1 VVSVRLFRR
10 RKLSQ
15 RIYRVAAMFGSV
27 ARQLRLQSK
36 NMEKQAER
44 KFQRVK
50 ELMKKGF
57 VDVAKEEAKKVLTF
71 KKRAIEFDIFA
82 EDLKDI
88 SAALMGLGPLD
99 EVRRTLEKGVKI
111 VGKLADRV
119 NIPAVADLFGEL
131 RTLMGELGVTME
143 ALGEAGG
150 MADVVAEP
158 FSEDEVSEVLEKAAL
173 EIGEEIPVPEV
184 EGLEERLKKLREK
197 GE

>member
-1 VVSVRLFRR
+1 VRLFRR

-36 NMEKQAER
+36 NMERQAER

-71 KKRAIEFDIFA
+71 RKRAIEFDIFA

>member
-1 VVSVRLFRR
+1 MFRR

-131 RTLMGELGVTME
+131 RMLMGELGVTME

>member
-1 VVSVRLFRR
+1 MRLFRR

>member
-1 VVSVRLFRR
+1 MRLFRR

-71 KKRAIEFDIFA
+71 RKRAIEFDIFA

>member
-1 VVSVRLFRR
+1 MRLFRR
-10 RKLSQ
+10 RRLSQ

-27 ARQLRLQSK
+27 ARQLRIQSR

-50 ELMKKGF
+50 EFMKKGF
-57 VDVAKEEAKKVLTF
+57 MDMAKQEATKVLTF
-71 KKRAIEFDIFA
+71 RKRAIELDAFA

-88 SAALMGLGPLD
+88 SAALMGLAPFD
-99 EVRRTLEKGVKI
+99 EVRRTLEKGVRL

-143 ALGEAGG
+143 ALGEPGG
-150 MADVVAEP
+150 MADVVSEP
-158 FSEDEVSEVLEKAAL
+158 VSEEEVSEVLERAAM

-184 EGLEERLKKLREK
+184 EGLEERLRKLKEK

>member
-1 VVSVRLFRR
+1 MFRR
-10 RKLSQ
+10 KKLSQ

-27 ARQLRLQSK
+27 ARQLRIQSK

-50 ELMKKGF
+50 ELMKKGYI
-57 VDVAKEEAKKVLTF
+57 DMAKQEAMKVLTF
-71 KKRAIEFDIFA
+71 RKRAIELDVLA

-88 SAALMGLGPLD
+88 SAALMGLGPFD
-99 EVRRTLEKGVKI
+99 EVRKTLEKGVKI

-131 RTLMGELGVTME
+131 RTLMGELGVTIE

-158 FSEDEVSEVLEKAAL
+158 FSEEEISEVLEKAAL

-197 GE
+197 GK

>member
-1 VVSVRLFRR
+1 MRLFRR

-71 KKRAIEFDIFA
+71 RKRAIEFDIFA

-131 RTLMGELGVTME
+131 RMLMGELGVTME

>member
-1 VVSVRLFRR
+1 MRLFRR

-36 NMEKQAER
+36 NMERQAER

-71 KKRAIEFDIFA
+71 RKRAIEFDIFA

>member
-1 VVSVRLFRR
+1 MRLFRR

-15 RIYRVAAMFGSV
+15 RIYRVAAMFGTV
-27 ARQLRLQSK
+27 ARQLRVQSR

-50 ELMKKGF
+50 ELMKKGY
-57 VDVAKEEAKKVLTF
+57 VDMAKQEAMKVLTF
-71 KKRAIEFDIFA
+71 KKRALELDVFA

-88 SAALMGLGPLD
+88 SAALMGLGPFD

-119 NIPAVADLFGEL
+119 NVPAVADLFGEL
-131 RTLMGELGVTME
+131 RMLMGELGVTME

-150 MADVVAEP
+150 MADVVSET
-158 FSEDEVSEVLEKAAL
+158 FSEEEVSEVLEKAAL

-184 EGLEERLKKLREK
+184 EGLEERLKKLKEK

>member
-1 VVSVRLFRR
+1 MRLFRR
-10 RKLSQ
+10 KKLSQ

-27 ARQLRLQSK
+27 ARQLRIQSK

-50 ELMKKGF
+50 ELMKKGYI
-57 VDVAKEEAKKVLTF
+57 DMAKQEAMKVLTF
-71 KKRAIEFDIFA
+71 RKRAIELDVLA

-88 SAALMGLGPLD
+88 SAALMGLGPFD
-99 EVRRTLEKGVKI
+99 EVRKTLEKGVKI

-131 RTLMGELGVTME
+131 RTLMGELGVTIE

-158 FSEDEVSEVLEKAAL
+158 FSEEEISEVLEKAAL

-197 GE
+197 GK